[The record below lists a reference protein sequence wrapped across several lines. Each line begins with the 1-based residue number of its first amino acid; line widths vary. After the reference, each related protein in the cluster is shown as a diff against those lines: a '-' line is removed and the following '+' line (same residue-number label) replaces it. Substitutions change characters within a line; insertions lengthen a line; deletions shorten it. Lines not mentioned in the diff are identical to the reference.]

1 MARETAQVATAIVE
15 KATHLRSLAFHEFEE
30 VVEYFPEAVNVI
42 SSLKEIEKFELWVSA
57 AHNQAL
63 LRGQHTRDEFL
74 SKLRV
79 SL

>member
-1 MARETAQVATAIVE
+1 MARETAQVASAIVE

-42 SSLKEIEKFELWVSA
+42 SLKEFEEFELWGSA